1 MNINI
6 EREKENPRKD
16 YCFLKELTNGI
27 CYMYKEN
34 YNVLLKDTMFH
45 FETRVLDKTL
55 IVSFLEDLKDNLDF
69 VNNDEQG
76 WFNNL
81 KEIAAKYNFA
91 INNKEF
97 KANPTAF
104 SGNMADAS
112 GLLRF
117 AVALRGNTPNLYA
130 ILNILGVE
138 EFKRRLEMF
147 INYLKTL

>member
-1 MNINI
+1 MNKPKDL
-6 EREKENPRKD
+6 EK
-16 YCFLKELTNGI
+16 FLPKN
-27 CYMYKEN
+27 
-34 YNVLLKDTMFH
+34 
-45 FETRVLDKTL
+45 
-55 IVSFLEDLKDNLDF
+55 NLDF

-97 KANPTAF
+97 KANPAAF

-112 GLLRF
+112 GLLRV

-138 EFKRRLEMF
+138 EFKDRINSF
-147 INYLKTL
+147 VNYLNTL